1 MNLISLL
8 DSTTLKLEKMILY
21 TAIWISTKFLQCKV
35 IHIIISV
42 LIQGNVNQMK
52 K

>member
-8 DSTTLKLEKMILY
+8 DSTTLKLEKMIQC
-21 TAIWISTKFLQCKV
+21 TAIWISTEFLQCDV
-35 IHIIISV
+35 IHIIIPV
-42 LIQGNVNQMK
+42 LIQGNINQMK